1 MINVGD
7 WVKIRL
13 ATIQIFGY
21 VEHIFKNDD
30 LQIRRVYAIDE
41 NGNKR
46 IYNPKF
52 NYGLYEV
59 GRVEVLKTEIG
70 TEDLNELIN
79 LALDMNDR
87 EWFLE
92 LTKRMEGI
100 KRNGSERSGR
110 KAKEVSN

>member
-13 ATIQIFGY
+13 DTIQIFGY

-87 EWFLE
+87 EWFME
-92 LTKRMEGI
+92 LTKRKEAQHGSS
-100 KRNGSERSGR
+100 KRSR
-110 KAKEVSN
+110 KEKAIFD